1 MGISLC
7 NVATYQ
13 PTVNVR
19 RWADQTEWVLDRG
32 ITGMNEKR
40 ILTMAVA
47 AASSA
52 LLLPAQ
58 GAMYLNHQGTGETL
72 IFPFYSTESGN
83 ATLIN
88 LANATLDYKAVKVR
102 VLEAQNSQEVLDFN
116 LYLSPE
122 DHFSF
127 AISATDEGGGQLVT
141 RDNSC
146 TVPAIPADGVAFRN
160 SKYADDKQETDPA
173 DAADFDNTGIGRT
186 QTGYLEIIEMGQLD
200 PDSAPIIDTVG
211 LAGPAMTAINA
222 AAAVT
227 HGVDGEPANC
237 NILVDAWSR
246 ADGVD
251 GVWLAES
258 RTTDLTGDAEFLP
271 EWSGGGL
278 YGYATLINVPE
289 GTAVGYDAIA
299 IADHVAADASGSDM
313 HYKPGDIRPNFG
325 DSALDTAAIVSVN
338 GAAIT
343 VDFLGDYPSEATQR
357 VQALNATMMAS
368 EIYNDYVTDPDI
380 GAETDWLLTFP
391 TRAFHINGTEPIEPF
406 SQLWTGKSACEPSAL
421 NALDREESTAT
432 TLPDEEE
439 PDFSPAPP
447 TPPGPGPKNS
457 DVPLCYESTLVQF
470 GTESATSTSTI
481 TVGVNAFLDASNG
494 WATLSLVPEA
504 LDSTLGQCDIDGDLT
519 TDAALKD
526 PCDRSINAGDAQLF
540 GLPVVGFAIQKYV
553 NGGPGANYSMAAEHK
568 SCVAGSG
575 TTTNQC

>member
-1 MGISLC
+1 
-7 NVATYQ
+7 
-13 PTVNVR
+13 
-19 RWADQTEWVLDRG
+19 
-32 ITGMNEKR
+32 
-40 ILTMAVA
+40 
-47 AASSA
+47 
-52 LLLPAQ
+52 
-58 GAMYLNHQGTGETL
+58 MYLNHQGTGETL

-88 LANATLDYKAVKVR
+88 LVNPTPGYKAVKVR

-127 AISATDEGGGQLVT
+127 AISATQEGGGQLVT

-160 SKYADDKQETDPA
+160 SKYADDKQESDPV
-173 DAADFDNTGIGRT
+173 DAADFDNTGIART

-200 PDSAPIIDTVG
+200 PDSAPVIDTAG
-211 LAGPAMTAINA
+211 LADSATVAINA

-227 HGVDGEPANC
+227 HGSDGIPANC
-237 NILVDAWSR
+237 DVLVKAWSR
-246 ADGVD
+246 VDGVD

-258 RTTDLTGDAEFLP
+258 RTTELTGDAEFLP
-271 EWSGGGL
+271 DWSGGGL

-299 IADHVAADASGSDM
+299 IADHVAVGASGSDM
-313 HYKPGDIRPNFG
+313 HYAPGDIRPNFG

-343 VDFLGDYPSEATQR
+343 LDFFADYPSDATQR
-357 VQALNATMMAS
+357 VQALNATIMAS

-391 TRAFHINGTEPIEPF
+391 TRAFHINGTEPVEPF
-406 SQLWTGKSACEPSAL
+406 SQLWTGQSACEPSKL
-421 NALDREESTAT
+421 SALDREESTAMT
-432 TLPDEEE
+432 RPDDEQ

-447 TPPGPGPKNS
+447 TPPGSGPQNS
-457 DVPLCYESTLVQF
+457 DVPLCYESNLLQF
-470 GTESATSTSTI
+470 GTESAASTATI
-481 TVGVNAFLDASNG
+481 TVGVNALLDAKNG
-494 WATLSLVPEA
+494 WAKLSLAPET
-504 LDSTLGQCDIDGDLT
+504 LDSILGQCDIDGDIT

-526 PCDRSINAGDAQLF
+526 PCQRTINAGDAQLQ

-553 NGGPGANYSMAAEHK
+553 NGGPGANYSMATEHK

-575 TTTNQC
+575 TATNQC

>member
-1 MGISLC
+1 
-7 NVATYQ
+7 
-13 PTVNVR
+13 
-19 RWADQTEWVLDRG
+19 
-32 ITGMNEKR
+32 
-40 ILTMAVA
+40 MAVG
-47 AASSA
+47 AASST

-127 AISATDEGGGQLVT
+127 AISATEEGGGQLVT

-211 LAGPAMTAINA
+211 LADPEIAAINA

-237 NILVDAWSR
+237 KILVNAWSR

-271 EWSGGGL
+271 DWSGGGL

-406 SQLWTGKSACEPSAL
+406 SQLWTGESACEPSAL

-519 TDAALKD
+519 ADAALKD

-540 GLPVVGFAIQKYV
+540 GLPVVGFSIQKYV